1 MTVLLTLLSI
11 NVGVQAFVS
20 SASSASSSSS
30 FTCSTTSTRTE
41 LFADNNNNNNNRRA
55 FLRNVA
61 GVAFGSALI
70 ASNGEEASASY
81 SAYANREKDW
91 EDRKKTGGESSLFTK
106 SRSLCSVWI

>member
-20 SASSASSSSS
+20 STSS
-30 FTCSTTSTRTE
+30 FTSSCSTSTSTE
-41 LFADNNNNNNNRRA
+41 LFADKNNNNRRA

-81 SAYANREKDW
+81 SAYANRERDW
-91 EDRKKTGGESSLFTK
+91 EDRKKTGGE
-106 SRSLCSVWI
+106 

>member
-20 SASSASSSSS
+20 STSSSS
-30 FTCSTTSTRTE
+30 FTSSCSTSTSTE
-41 LFADNNNNNNNRRA
+41 LFADKNNNNRRA

-81 SAYANREKDW
+81 SAYANRERDW
-91 EDRKKTGGESSLFTK
+91 EDRKKTGGE
-106 SRSLCSVWI
+106 